1 MTLLPTKYFEN
12 AISLD
17 IVEQLKDYYY
27 SQSADSYD
35 TDVMKKINNPHL
47 DSVVYNL
54 LAEVP
59 DIDVDRIKVSNF
71 YNHKTPYLPHTD
83 FRNDV
88 NENFVIPVETVNGQD
103 ASLVIFDQWWPLPS
117 NTWVFHTNATF
128 EYNKELKGRPCDYDV
143 ENMIDG
149 DIDDNLYNEHLYYF
163 PKKYWKGLS
172 GKAYKLKPGNLLEFD
187 SKMIHATSAM
197 NCERKLGLTLRYR

>member
-71 YNHKTPYLPHTD
+71 YNHKTY
-83 FRNDV
+83 
-88 NENFVIPVETVNGQD
+88 
-103 ASLVIFDQWWPLPS
+103 
-117 NTWVFHTNATF
+117 
-128 EYNKELKGRPCDYDV
+128 
-143 ENMIDG
+143 
-149 DIDDNLYNEHLYYF
+149 
-163 PKKYWKGLS
+163 
-172 GKAYKLKPGNLLEFD
+172 
-187 SKMIHATSAM
+187 
-197 NCERKLGLTLRYR
+197 